1 MKNNFITQN
10 TYKDYTPTFQL
21 YIGKPA
27 MVVQDSSMEISEL
40 EITRFETQKIITKSG
55 YSNYKKVLNTRLD
68 YLFEVLD
75 EEQDKEIFGLSR
87 KSFDLFIKFIKK
99 TEIPLISVDNVGNII
114 FEWHNYKSFDFII
127 MLFRTDS
134 KISLTGIKE
143 KKCIIKIQ
151 GEIEEVGK
159 NFLKIL

>member
-10 TYKDYTPTFQL
+10 TYKDYSPTYQI

-27 MVVQDSSMEISEL
+27 MIIQDSNVEMSEL
-40 EITRFETQKIITKSG
+40 EITRFETQKIISKSG
-55 YSNYKKVLNTRLD
+55 YSNYKKILNTRLD
-68 YLFEVLD
+68 YLEEILD
-75 EEQDKEIFGLSR
+75 EDQDKEIFVLSR
-87 KSFDLFIKFIKK
+87 KCVDSFVKFIKK

-134 KISLTGIKE
+134 KISYTAIKE
-143 KKCIIKIQ
+143 NKCVIKIQ